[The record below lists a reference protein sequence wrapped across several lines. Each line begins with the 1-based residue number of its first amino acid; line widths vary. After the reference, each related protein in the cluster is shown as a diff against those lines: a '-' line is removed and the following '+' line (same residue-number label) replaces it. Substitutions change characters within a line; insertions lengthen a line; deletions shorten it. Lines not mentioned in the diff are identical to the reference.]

1 MNLKRHTL
9 LDITDSGRDAI
20 LADLAGS
27 SPDGPLLRERY
38 APVLLPEMAGAR
50 VPGVVRREEGPLRPG
65 WIPVGFSAP
74 VPGRDGRLRVAAFVR
89 REDIARRTSPYELL
103 SWPGPPPRNPCTG
116 ALAAARREAR
126 ALGLSLGVWGSAASE
141 LYTGLPCTHQDSD
154 LDLLVAPAP
163 REALFEFLRKIA
175 DIERDFALRIDIELD
190 LPNGYGVHLKE
201 LFGQGQTVLGKSLAD
216 VALFPRERLWTELPQ
231 EELPTSLPWTAGG
244 VHS

>member
-1 MNLKRHTL
+1 
-9 LDITDSGRDAI
+9 
-20 LADLAGS
+20 
-27 SPDGPLLRERY
+27 
-38 APVLLPEMAGAR
+38 
-50 VPGVVRREEGPLRPG
+50 
-65 WIPVGFSAP
+65 
-74 VPGRDGRLRVAAFVR
+74 
-89 REDIARRTSPYELL
+89 
-103 SWPGPPPRNPCTG
+103 
-116 ALAAARREAR
+116 
-126 ALGLSLGVWGSAASE
+126 
-141 LYTGLPCTHQDSD
+141 
-154 LDLLVAPAP
+154 VAPAP